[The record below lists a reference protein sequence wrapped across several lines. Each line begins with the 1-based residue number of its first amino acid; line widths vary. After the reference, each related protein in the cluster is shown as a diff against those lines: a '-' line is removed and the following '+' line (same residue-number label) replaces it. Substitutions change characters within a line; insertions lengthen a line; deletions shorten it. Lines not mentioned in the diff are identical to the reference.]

1 VVLTNPRRPLV
12 TTARRPS
19 GEPRAPAVLRRS
31 WVAVLPLCMMV
42 VSDFEVRRRAPGTAL
57 RGGVG
62 GADAAVVVELVV
74 YGLVALF
81 LFFQLAHP
89 PRFHRPVPALT
100 ALWAFGVVL
109 VFTVL
114 YAIYP
119 ALAAARGVQLLV
131 TCGLAHAIALRADR
145 SQLHW
150 LAHAYVV
157 LVTLSVGYGLAVPY
171 PRTELQAN
179 RFTWLYVHPV
189 MAATYLGLSVVLL
202 VGILLRNRE
211 RAPAPRWPTWIYLVL
226 LAVNLG
232 ALLAT
237 RTRGAMAGCLVGC
250 FVVAMVGSKRTNRL
264 DIAVLSIV
272 VGVLAAILAMDEI
285 LSFLARGETSES
297 LRTLSARTVLWQEA
311 FERFGERPL
320 FGYGL
325 TASRGIF
332 FDTVGLGGGH
342 NALINVMVDAGAFG
356 VVVFLS
362 LIGVLIRSARSVQH
376 RPGVGDDVPIILGAL
391 GFLIVNSVTAE
402 FMATPGNV
410 ANIWFLVLVGWV
422 VVLIRLAPPPEAPP
436 RRLWPGAGV
445 AAASRRLPARGPRPP
460 EQAAPPAAA
469 P

>member
-1 VVLTNPRRPLV
+1 
-12 TTARRPS
+12 
-19 GEPRAPAVLRRS
+19 
-31 WVAVLPLCMMV
+31 MMV

-57 RGGVG
+57 RSGVG
-62 GADAAVVVELVV
+62 GADAAVVAELAV

-89 PRFHRPVPALT
+89 PSFRRPVPALT

-119 ALAAARGVQLLV
+119 TLAAARGVQLLV
-131 TCGLAHAIALRADR
+131 TCGLAHAIGVRADR

-157 LVTLSVGYGLAVPY
+157 LVTASVGFGLAVPY

-202 VGILLRNRE
+202 LGILLRNRS
-211 RAPAPRWPTWIYLVL
+211 RTPSPRWPTWIYLIL
-226 LAVNLG
+226 LAVNVG

-237 RTRGAMAGCLVGC
+237 RTRGALAGCLVGC
-250 FVVAMVGSKRTNRL
+250 FVVAIVGARRTNRL
-264 DIAVLSIV
+264 DIAVLSIIV
-272 VGVLAAILAMDEI
+272 AVLAGILAMEEI
-285 LSFLARGETSES
+285 VSFLQRGETSES
-297 LRTLSARTVLWQEA
+297 LRTLTSRTVLWEEA
-311 FERFGERPL
+311 IDRFWDRPL

-356 VVVFLS
+356 VIVFLS
-362 LIGVLIRSARSVQH
+362 LIGVLIRSARSVRR
-376 RPGVGDDVPIILGAL
+376 RPGVGDDVPIVLGAL
-391 GFLIVNSVTAE
+391 AFLVVNSVTAE

-410 ANIWFLVLVGWV
+410 ANIWFLVLAGWV
-422 VVLIRLAPPPEAPP
+422 VALIRLAPPAEAPP
-436 RRLWPGAGV
+436 SRLWPGAGV
-445 AAASRRLPARGPRPP
+445 AAASRRLAARRPRTP
-460 EQAAPPAAA
+460 EEAPPPAAG
-469 P
+469 